1 MSIVQVANVHFN
13 STGSSRIESP
23 SGNAVAIQ
31 INSANTVHIAQ
42 DQVTVK
48 TNVSVT
54 GTVVGNTTFSDNVI
68 TSGLTSTNINVTGD
82 IAIAGNI
89 YGNGIG
95 TGTGNVWIFSSPGTW
110 FKPAGLKRI
119 KVTVIGGGGSSSNG
133 STSPYLGAKV
143 SGGGGGGAAI
153 KFMPAS
159 SIPGPVTVTIGAG
172 GPSAGAPAPITP
184 GGTSSFGAHASA
196 TGGTSA
202 RHPPGGPDT
211 NITPGGTGSGGDIN
225 ISGGYGGYFGSAGGS
240 VTDATS
246 GTSLLSGSK
255 LVTSSVALAG
265 TDPGQGATGFGTPP
279 ADFGTGAAGA
289 AGIVIVEE
297 FY

>member
-1 MSIVQVANVHFN
+1 MSTLDVQNLN
-13 STGSSRIESP
+13 
-23 SGNAVAIQ
+23 
-31 INSANTVHIAQ
+31 INRLN
-42 DQVTVK
+42 
-48 TNVSVT
+48 
-54 GTVVGNTTFSDNVI
+54 I

-82 IAIAGNI
+82 LAVTGNI

-119 KVTVIGGGGSSSNG
+119 KVTVIGGGGSSSAG
-133 STSPYLGAKV
+133 STPPYLGAKV

-202 RHPPGGPDT
+202 RHPVSGPDT

-225 ISGGYGGYFGSAGGS
+225 ISGGHGGYFGISLGS

-255 LVTSSVALAG
+255 LVTNGYPSAALAG
-265 TDPGQGATGFGTPP
+265 TDPGQGATGFGGQPGYY
-279 ADFGTGAAGA
+279 GTGADGA